1 MGLDGVPGLGRL
13 GRLGLGHRRSIR
25 PFSSRPQPS
34 LYTLQV
40 SPPTHESILVAGL
53 RPTARRCHSLRLSRP
68 NKTPTQTSES
78 VTSAASRRHRH
89 SLTRT
94 LGSSNCTGQHARVAH
109 IGQLKTHRFQPPAHC
124 PVQTDSHTRLLQ
136 LHWPTLTCRPHR
148 TAHSKTHRFQPP
160 TDCPVKTDSHTRTL
174 THSKTDSHT
183 HTLAA
188 AVVQRHPRPQPA
200 SFRGRAAPP

>member
-124 PVQTDSHTRLLQ
+124 PVQTDSHTQILQLHWPAHRDQLAHSRVVHIGQLKTTRHQPLADCSAQTDSHTRLLQ
-136 LHWPTLTCRPHR
+136 LHWQVATRPACTLTSRPM
-148 TAHSKTHRFQPP
+148 
-160 TDCPVKTDSHTRTL
+160 
-174 THSKTDSHT
+174 
-183 HTLAA
+183 
-188 AVVQRHPRPQPA
+188 
-200 SFRGRAAPP
+200 